1 PLRGHRIIR
10 RGEPDEAAQFALA
23 VALAQR
29 ALELV
34 PPRHLE
40 LRGYRASARQAEP
53 QRDRWPPAPGTLV
66 EHVPEYRRVGRHHG
80 GPHSLGRLPTR
91 LCGPAGHHA
100 RGPAGM
106 KDWKKVRYELIGAR
120 QGRRSEAHVLRPEPE
135 AFGDATGRPHGRFVG
150 QAGTL
155 WRSRRA
161 RRVGQVS
168 EIALLGAVRR
178 RDGRTGEQLGPPDRS
193 VLGSVE
199 AHVVLD

>member
-1 PLRGHRIIR
+1 AQTDLGHGANGNGVTIVVEDADLLVRQGAATGCEPLGGHRIIR

-66 EHVPEYRRVGRHHG
+66 EHVPESRRVGGHHG

-120 QGRRSEAHVLRPEPE
+120 QGRRSEAHVL
-135 AFGDATGRPHGRFVG
+135 
-150 QAGTL
+150 
-155 WRSRRA
+155 
-161 RRVGQVS
+161 
-168 EIALLGAVRR
+168 
-178 RDGRTGEQLGPPDRS
+178 
-193 VLGSVE
+193 
-199 AHVVLD
+199 